1 MIRIGLNHQEKQKV
15 IKEYLTNHD
24 IRQVKVF
31 YYKRSS
37 QYDFGDIDNVEYI
50 EWSDIIM
57 YKYFYR
63 LLEEIDGKT
72 LIIIDELMRTKN
84 RNDLTYNCAHH
95 YLNQTPHRIIFEFL
109 PIIDDI
115 EDFMILLNY
124 ENKDKYK
131 GKSFN
136 SSYLLEEDIQM
147 KPYCPKLE
155 VVEVDVTDEEIA
167 KYEKEKHK
175 VFHEIESSLKDPD
188 IIPRR
193 LQIVAGDFKKKAIAP
208 DKRYVARNK
217 RFNLENVYTYDDIWQ
232 TEQNGDYIVIDMH
245 YNRLNFN
252 DFLKVTNMDKICYLS
267 TPLSIDKV
275 IIDEFMEWK
284 GVLNTIYAQ
293 ASIYR

>member
-1 MIRIGLNHQEKQKV
+1 
-15 IKEYLTNHD
+15 
-24 IRQVKVF
+24 
-31 YYKRSS
+31 
-37 QYDFGDIDNVEYI
+37 
-50 EWSDIIM
+50 M

-193 LQIVAGDFKKKAIAP
+193 LQIVAGDFKKKSIAP

-275 IIDEFMEWK
+275 IIDEFMKWK